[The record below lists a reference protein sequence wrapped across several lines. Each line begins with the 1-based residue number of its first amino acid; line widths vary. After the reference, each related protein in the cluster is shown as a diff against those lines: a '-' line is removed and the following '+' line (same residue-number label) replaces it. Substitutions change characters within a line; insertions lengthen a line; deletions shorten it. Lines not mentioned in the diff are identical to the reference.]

1 MKVKAGRGEQDEG
14 QLVFQRGLTEFT
26 MTKLAIVIHIILATV
41 IMGVLIIAILA
52 MPSLRGQE
60 KVLIPAAVA
69 LGFLVSI
76 PLSAVLSKKLLAL
89 TKGA

>member
-1 MKVKAGRGEQDEG
+1 
-14 QLVFQRGLTEFT
+14 
-26 MTKLAIVIHIILATV
+26 MTKIAILIHIVLATV
-41 IMGVLIIAILA
+41 LMGVLVIAVLS

-60 KVLIPAAVA
+60 KVLIPASVA
-69 LGFLVSI
+69 LGFILAI

>member
-1 MKVKAGRGEQDEG
+1 
-14 QLVFQRGLTEFT
+14 
-26 MTKLAIVIHIILATV
+26 MTKVAILIHIVLATV
-41 IMGVLIIAILA
+41 IMGVLVIAILA

-69 LGFLVSI
+69 LGFVLSI

>member
-1 MKVKAGRGEQDEG
+1 
-14 QLVFQRGLTEFT
+14 
-26 MTKLAIVIHIILATV
+26 MTKVAILIHIVLATV
-41 IMGVLIIAILA
+41 IMGVLVIAILA

-60 KVLIPAAVA
+60 KVLIPAAVT